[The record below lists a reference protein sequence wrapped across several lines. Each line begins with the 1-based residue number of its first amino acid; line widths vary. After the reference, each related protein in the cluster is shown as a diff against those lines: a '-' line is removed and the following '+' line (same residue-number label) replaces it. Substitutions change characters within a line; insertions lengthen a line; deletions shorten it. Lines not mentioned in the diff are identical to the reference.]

1 VGPAL
6 PWAAERE
13 FLIWGPRQ
21 RSPRWEMAKIRKE
34 DMPVVF
40 RHRHCIW
47 CSAPVLDM
55 EKEFCSAKCEAEYRR
70 QLRRRNWLYFA
81 MMLSFP
87 IMVLLLYLIPLI
99 FK

>member
-1 VGPAL
+1 MIKDNKAPG
-6 PWAAERE
+6 WY
-13 FLIWGPRQ
+13 
-21 RSPRWEMAKIRKE
+21 MAKIRKE

-40 RHRHCIW
+40 KHRHCIW

-55 EKEFCSAKCEAEYRR
+55 GKEFCSAKCEAEYRR
-70 QLRRRNWLYFA
+70 QLRKRNLIYFA

-87 IMVLLLYLIPLI
+87 VMLLLLYLLPLI